1 MCGHLK
7 QASKHNLLGKN
18 KINKRLL
25 YKGDRKP
32 SLAGW
37 KGEKEIHSW
46 LSINF
51 NQGGGGPESSLHL
64 LYYLVPNIWSNEGYL
79 NKFPYRKF
87 QMPLSSC
94 WSKKWQDPRSR
105 NPQRRHSPNN
115 CMNSSSVGFA
125 KVLAERGQPSSF
137 VDNLSSPR
145 AEKSIFTS
153 VSSCPLSEQIYVRTY
168 STEAWLGT
176 RYPRQS

>member
-7 QASKHNLLGKN
+7 QSNLLGKN
-18 KINKRLL
+18 KINKRSL

-32 SLAGW
+32 CRLER
-37 KGEKEIHSW
+37 EKEIHFW
-46 LSINF
+46 LYINF
-51 NQGGGGPESSLHL
+51 NHGGGGPESTLH

-87 QMPLSSC
+87 QMPLSCC

-115 CMNSSSVGFA
+115 CRHSSSMGFA
-125 KVLAERGQPSSF
+125 KVLAEKAGQPSSF
-137 VDNLSSPR
+137 VDILSSPR
-145 AEKSIFTS
+145 AEKSIFTP
-153 VSSCPLSEQIYVRTY
+153 VSSRPLPEQICVRTY
-168 STEAWLGT
+168 STEAWLRT
-176 RYPRQS
+176 RYRRQS